1 MEELDPVSA
10 QIKEVYARFGLA
22 VYQAQCVERQI
33 AILLATKHGPGV
45 NRITRT
51 QYDELL
57 RSLFKKTFGSLAN
70 RLRKSARIPGDFERS
85 LEKALEYRNWL
96 THHYFWE
103 RAGHFS
109 TEKGRLFMIA
119 ELQEIVDFLG
129 DLDRRSNAMV
139 KEWSRENGV
148 NEQAFEVEIENLMQ
162 EIVRQ
167 AEEEL

>member
-33 AILLATKHGPGV
+33 AILLATKYGPGV
-45 NRITRT
+45 HKITRT

-70 RLRKSARIPGDFERS
+70 RLRKSAHIPGDFEQS

-96 THHYFWE
+96 AHHYFWE

-139 KEWSRENGV
+139 KKWSGEHGV
-148 NEQAFEVEIENLMQ
+148 SEEAFEVEIEKLMQ